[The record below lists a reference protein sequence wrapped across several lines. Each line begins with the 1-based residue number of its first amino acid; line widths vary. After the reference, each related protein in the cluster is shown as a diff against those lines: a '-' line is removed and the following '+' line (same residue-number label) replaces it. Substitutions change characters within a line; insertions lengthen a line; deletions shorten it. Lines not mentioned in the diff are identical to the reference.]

1 MKKTLIL
8 FTVLTALLYLIPLG
22 VRDMFS
28 PDETRYAEIGRE
40 MAVSGDWITPRLN
53 GVLYFEKPILG
64 YWAFAGAQK
73 LFGENAFAVRL
84 PCALATLLSALAL
97 FFLTRR
103 FSGTG
108 ERGGLL
114 AAAVFLLTP
123 LVIALGVAA
132 TLDPV
137 FSFFLTLSMVWFYY
151 AVQARKAV
159 RMGYLFLFGLAAGAA
174 FLTKGF
180 LAFALPGLS
189 IFVWLAWNRRWKEML
204 TLPWIPLIGVLLVSL
219 PWAVMIHLEQPEYWN
234 YFIYDEHIKRFLEKE
249 QHPEPFWFFI
259 PVLFLGLGWMLFLVP
274 SAVKGF
280 ARKQL
285 NDDFVRYL
293 ICWFALP
300 FLFLSLSSGK
310 LATYI
315 LPCFAPLAVLF
326 AMGLCR
332 SVVERRDGK
341 PLNALLYGLAG
352 LLAVVAVTM
361 SVIQLSGV
369 RWALFP
375 AGEGWKWWLFC
386 PAGLLLAMA
395 LVFSAW
401 ERENPW
407 RKLLFFFAGLCP
419 LLFVMHFALPELVL
433 MRKTACP
440 LLERV
445 KARISPETKLM
456 SFRYPFQDVNWVFK
470 TDDVYMYRAPGEIS
484 WGMERD
490 PEMKKRRLLDIP
502 AVNELI
508 RQMRGKGGVLLVLPT
523 KIYRE
528 DRKLLPEPEWVETNS
543 GHRKGYSAVK
553 F

>member
-8 FTVLTALLYLIPLG
+8 FAVLTALLYLIPLG
-22 VRDMFS
+22 VRDLFS

-84 PCALATLLSALAL
+84 PCVLATLLSALAL
-97 FFLTRR
+97 FLLTRR

-108 ERGGLL
+108 EKGGLL
-114 AAAVFLLTP
+114 AATVFLLMP
-123 LVIALGVAA
+123 LVFALGIAA
-132 TLDPV
+132 TLDPM
-137 FSFFLTLSMVWFYY
+137 FSFFLTLSMVLFYY
-151 AVQARKAV
+151 AAQSHKTE
-159 RMGYLFLFGLAAGAA
+159 RMVYLFLFGLAVGAA

-180 LAFALPGLS
+180 LAFVLPGLA
-189 IFVWLAWNRRWKEML
+189 IFVWLAWCRRWKDML
-204 TLPWIPLIGVLLVSL
+204 TLPWIPLAGVLLVSL

-259 PVLFLGLGWMLFLVP
+259 PVLFLGLGWMLFLMP

-280 ARKQL
+280 AGKRL
-285 NDDFVRYL
+285 NDGFIRYL

-341 PLNALLYGLAG
+341 PLNVLLYVFAG
-352 LLAVVAVTM
+352 VLAVAAVVM
-361 SVIQLSGV
+361 SAIQLSGV

-386 PAGLLLAMA
+386 LAGLLLAGA
-395 LVFSAW
+395 LVLSAR
-401 ERENPW
+401 ECENPW
-407 RKLLFFFAGLCP
+407 RKLGFFFAGFCP

-445 KARISPETKLM
+445 KTRISPETKLM

-470 TDDVYMYRAPGEIS
+470 SSDVYMYRAPGEIR
-484 WGMERD
+484 WGMEQD

-502 AVNELI
+502 ATNELI
-508 RQMRGKGGVLLVLPT
+508 RQRRGKGGVLLVLPT

-528 DRKLLPEPEWVETNS
+528 DRKLLPEPEWIETNS
-543 GHRKGYSAVK
+543 SHRKGYSAVK

>member
-8 FTVLTALLYLIPLG
+8 FAVLTALLYLIPLG
-22 VRDMFS
+22 VRDLFS

-40 MAVSGDWITPRLN
+40 MAVSDDWITPRLN

-84 PCALATLLSALAL
+84 PCVLATLLSALAL

-108 ERGGLL
+108 EKGGLL
-114 AAAVFLLTP
+114 AATVFLLTP
-123 LVIALGVAA
+123 LVFALGIAA
-132 TLDPV
+132 TLDPM

-151 AVQARKAV
+151 AAQSHKTE
-159 RMGYLFLFGLAAGAA
+159 RMVYLFLFGLAVGAA

-180 LAFALPGLS
+180 LAFVLPGLA
-189 IFVWLAWNRRWKEML
+189 IFVWLAWCRRWKEML
-204 TLPWIPLIGVLLVSL
+204 TLPWIPLAGVLLVSL

-259 PVLFLGLGWMLFLVP
+259 PVLFLGLGWLLFLMP

-280 ARKQL
+280 AGKQL
-285 NDDFVRYL
+285 NDGFIRYL

-341 PLNALLYGLAG
+341 PLNVLLYVFAG
-352 LLAVVAVTM
+352 VLAVAAVVM

-386 PAGLLLAMA
+386 LAGLLLAGA
-395 LVFSAW
+395 LVLSAR
-401 ERENPW
+401 ESENPW
-407 RKLLFFFAGLCP
+407 RKLGF
-419 LLFVMHFALPELVL
+419 
-433 MRKTACP
+433 
-440 LLERV
+440 
-445 KARISPETKLM
+445 
-456 SFRYPFQDVNWVFK
+456 
-470 TDDVYMYRAPGEIS
+470 
-484 WGMERD
+484 
-490 PEMKKRRLLDIP
+490 
-502 AVNELI
+502 
-508 RQMRGKGGVLLVLPT
+508 
-523 KIYRE
+523 
-528 DRKLLPEPEWVETNS
+528 
-543 GHRKGYSAVK
+543 
-553 F
+553 